1 MFKLAFFFMGLASLV
16 SACSKSPDQAPN
28 VAAPVVE
35 SFPAQNAKFKNCHFK
50 VAFPVYS
57 LNSAIAPNPI
67 QCDEG
72 VAKTVQLLGA
82 NVLPAGVTFS
92 TASLSL
98 VGTPTEKT
106 AIAPYNFYLENEAGY
121 VILQLNLTVK

>member
-1 MFKLAFFFMGLASLV
+1 MFKLVLFFMGMTSIV
-16 SACSKSPDQAPN
+16 SGCSKTPDQAPN
-28 VAAPVVE
+28 PTEPVVE

-72 VAKTVQLLGA
+72 VAKTVQLLSA
-82 NVLPAGVTFS
+82 NALPAGLMFS

-121 VILQLNLTVK
+121 VIIQLNLTVK